1 MAAVALALTGPR
13 TVALVEEPTRP
24 LGPGEVRLR
33 TLLSGV
39 SGGTE
44 LAAYRGS
51 IPFLTKAWDAE
62 RRIFGPGP
70 PLTFPLTR
78 WGYEEVG
85 EVVEVGPGVA
95 MPLGTRVF
103 GTWGHRSEHIAA
115 ADWAAEQQLPA
126 ETDPAL
132 GVFSHI
138 GATALNGAL
147 DAAPRLGETA
157 AVFGLG
163 VLGQLVAQLLRLTG
177 AQVIAVEPLPLRREI
192 ARSLGSEI
200 LVDPVVT
207 TVAER
212 IRELT
217 DARGA
222 DVCLEVSGVA
232 AALHE
237 AVRSCAYASRVVA
250 LGFYQGGAAAL
261 RLGEEFHHNR
271 IALISSQIGG
281 LAPELSPRWSRR
293 RLVETFMQLALEQ
306 QVRCT
311 DLITH
316 RVPVADA
323 AALFRLLDEEPGEVL
338 QAVLDFGPA

>member
-1 MAAVALALTGPR
+1 
-13 TVALVEEPTRP
+13 
-24 LGPGEVRLR
+24 
-33 TLLSGV
+33 
-39 SGGTE
+39 
-44 LAAYRGS
+44 
-51 IPFLTKAWDAE
+51 
-62 RRIFGPGP
+62 
-70 PLTFPLTR
+70 
-78 WGYEEVG
+78 
-85 EVVEVGPGVA
+85 
-95 MPLGTRVF
+95 
-103 GTWGHRSEHIAA
+103 
-115 ADWAAEQQLPA
+115 
-126 ETDPAL
+126 
-132 GVFSHI
+132 
-138 GATALNGAL
+138 
-147 DAAPRLGETA
+147 
-157 AVFGLG
+157 
-163 VLGQLVAQLLRLTG
+163 
-177 AQVIAVEPLPLRREI
+177 
-192 ARSLGSEI
+192 
-200 LVDPVVT
+200 VT
-207 TVAER
+207 PVAER

-217 DARGA
+217 DGRGA

-250 LGFYQGGAAAL
+250 LGFYQGGAEAL

-323 AALFRLLDEEPGEVL
+323 AALFRLLDEEPSKVL